1 MNHCTNE
8 MSDEDDPLLVLTR
21 LLLNGLEL
29 EQSGSNHDISESRE
43 HEMNLNHNSV
53 TNLILAPGLYKE

>member
-1 MNHCTNE
+1 

-29 EQSGSNHDISESRE
+29 KQFRSNHDISESRE
-43 HEMNLNHNSV
+43 HELNLNHNSV
-53 TNLILAPGLYKE
+53 ANFILAPGLYKEREKKR